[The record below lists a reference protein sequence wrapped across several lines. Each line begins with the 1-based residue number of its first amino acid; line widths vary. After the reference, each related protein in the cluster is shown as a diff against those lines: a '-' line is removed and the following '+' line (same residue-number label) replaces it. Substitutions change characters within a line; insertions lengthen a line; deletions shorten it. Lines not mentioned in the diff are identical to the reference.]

1 MSQRVSRPL
10 LLVQKGN
17 PPSLKTSSE
26 SRFSYLMLHSH
37 LPLVLSALI
46 AMTSA
51 QPLPAPSASS
61 TITATEAPRDIPL
74 TTDPSAPF
82 WQNTRPVF
90 ITGDT
95 FGNPVPSHRT
105 EIRSHWTHNNLY
117 LLFIAPYEELNL
129 KPSPDTT
136 SETNQL
142 WNWDVAEA
150 FIGSDFQ
157 NIHRYKEFEL
167 SPQGEWVDLDID
179 LDKQGDKDAWK
190 WNSGFKVSARIDR
203 EHKIWYGAM
212 QIPFSALSSQPPEAG
227 TKFRIN
233 LFRCQGPT
241 ATRHYLSWQPSMSK
255 TFHVPE
261 HFGTLVLAP

>member
-1 MSQRVSRPL
+1 MRVSFHYSI
-10 LLVQKGN
+10 
-17 PPSLKTSSE
+17 SLFLASLT
-26 SRFSYLMLHSH
+26 
-37 LPLVLSALI
+37 V
-46 AMTSA
+46 MTSFA
-51 QPLPAPSASS
+51 QSVPSTSPTS
-61 TITATEAPRDIPL
+61 TITAIHASHDVPL
-74 TTDPSAPF
+74 TTDPSSGF
-82 WQNTRPVF
+82 WTQAEPVF

-105 EIRSHWTHNNLY
+105 EIRSRWTQDSLY
-117 LLFIAPYEELNL
+117 LLFISPYEELNL
-129 KPSPDTT
+129 KPSPDTA

-179 LDKQGDKDAWK
+179 LDKKGDHDAWK
-190 WNSGFKVSARIDR
+190 WNSGFKVDARIDSA
-203 EHKIWYGAM
+203 HKVWYGAM
-212 QIPFSALSSQPPEAG
+212 RIPFSALSSQAPAPG
-227 TKFRIN
+227 QNFRIN

-241 ATRHYLSWQPSMSK
+241 ATRHYLSWQSSMSK

-261 HFGTLVLAP
+261 RFGTLVLAASKQ

>member
-1 MSQRVSRPL
+1 M
-10 LLVQKGN
+10 
-17 PPSLKTSSE
+17 
-26 SRFSYLMLHSH
+26 SH
-37 LPLVLSALI
+37 LPLSLVLAASLI
-46 AMTSA
+46 SMAPA
-51 QPLPAPSASS
+51 QTPSPSSPSS
-61 TITATEAPRDIPL
+61 TITATKALKDAPL

-82 WQNTRPVF
+82 WQHTHPVF

-105 EIRSHWTHNNLY
+105 EIRSHWTNDSLY
-117 LLFIAPYEELNL
+117 LLFISPYEELNL
-129 KPSPDTT
+129 KPSPDAT

-157 NIHRYKEFEL
+157 NIRRYKEFEL

-179 LDKQGDKDAWK
+179 LDKQGDKNAWK
-190 WNSGFKVSARIDR
+190 WNSGMKVSARIDQ

-212 QIPFSALSSQPPEAG
+212 RIPFSSLSSQPPAAG
-227 TKFRIN
+227 EKFRIN

-261 HFGTLVLAP
+261 HFGTLVLAPAKP